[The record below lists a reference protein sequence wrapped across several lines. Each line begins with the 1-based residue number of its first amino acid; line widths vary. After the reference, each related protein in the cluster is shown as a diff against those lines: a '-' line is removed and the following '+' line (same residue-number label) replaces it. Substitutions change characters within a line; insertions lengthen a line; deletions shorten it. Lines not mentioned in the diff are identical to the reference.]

1 MSEESV
7 AMELGR
13 SGDGPGTPAPPPSAL
28 GYGASLH
35 AYDIG
40 VLVVYFVFV
49 IVVGIWV
56 SLAQIEAWQGIE
68 GGVHREGEWGQGQEG
83 GKVIGSPSLHTPFVA
98 EARKGM

>member
-7 AMELGR
+7 AMELGS

-49 IVVGIWV
+49 IIVGIWV
-56 SLAQIEAWQGIE
+56 SLAQIEAWQGSE
-68 GGVHREGEWGQGQEG
+68 VWGTQGRRMG
-83 GKVIGSPSLHTPFVA
+83 TGTRRGKGHWKSFPPHSF
-98 EARKGM
+98 RS